1 MSLTKRVGFR
11 FYFDDL
17 APLSLECG
25 YGCGCVWAIASSW
38 GFSPQNDRI
47 FTALVQRLPAGIASL
62 VSMVPGLGLGVLCE
76 YLCDGSLGKSWVV
89 SLGLLAAVACG
100 VCELGRR
107 TAGGSD

>member
-1 MSLTKRVGFR
+1 
-11 FYFDDL
+11 
-17 APLSLECG
+17 
-25 YGCGCVWAIASSW
+25 VWAIAFSW
-38 GFSPQNDRI
+38 GFSPQSERM
-47 FTALVQRLPAGIASL
+47 FTALAQQLPAGIASL